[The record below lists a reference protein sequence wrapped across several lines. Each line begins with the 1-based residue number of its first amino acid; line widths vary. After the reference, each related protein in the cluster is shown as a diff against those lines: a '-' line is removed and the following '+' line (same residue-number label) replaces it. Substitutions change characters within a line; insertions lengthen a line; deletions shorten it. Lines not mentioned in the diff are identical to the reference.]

1 MKPYNPITTE
11 QLNTETS
18 AQNNLQI
25 RHESSPREVAS
36 MNTAELRAHFLVEK
50 LFQTEEIKLTY
61 SHYDRMMIGG
71 AMPGTEAITLP
82 NLDELKADFFLQR
95 REIGIINVGGDGHIT
110 VNGTAYDL
118 QKMDC
123 LYVGKGA
130 KNVEFSSANASQP
143 AQYFL
148 LSAPAHHAYPTQ
160 LMKKEAASPQKLGAI
175 ETANKRTIYKYI
187 HRDGIPSCQLV
198 MGLTVLDTGSVWNT
212 MPAHTHDRRMEV
224 YCYFDVPENQAVLH
238 LMGQPQETRHIWISN
253 HQAVISPPWSIH
265 AGSGTTNYAFIWGMA
280 GENQDFTDMDFLT
293 IDMLR

>member
-1 MKPYNPITTE
+1 M
-11 QLNTETS
+11 
-18 AQNNLQI
+18 
-25 RHESSPREVAS
+25 AS
-36 MNTAELRAHFLVEK
+36 MNTAELRANFLIET
-50 LFQTEEIKLTY
+50 LFQPGQIELTY

-82 NLDELKADFFLQR
+82 NLDELKANFFLER
-95 REIGIINVGGDGHIT
+95 REIGIINIGGDGQIT
-110 VNGTAYDL
+110 VDGTTHDL

-123 LYVGKGA
+123 LYVGRGA
-130 KNVEFSSANASQP
+130 QDVAFSSKNDAQP

-148 LSAPAHHAYPTQ
+148 LSAPAHHAYPTK
-160 LMKKEAASPQKLGAI
+160 LMKKEAASPQKLGAV

-187 HRDGIPSCQLV
+187 HRDGIASCQLV

-238 LMGQPQETRHIWISN
+238 LMGQPQETRHLWISN

-265 AGSGTTNYAFIWGMA
+265 AGSGTTNYAFIWGC
-280 GENQDFTDMDFLT
+280 QVKIKILPIWIF
-293 IDMLR
+293 